1 MRQNSKV
8 HVKVNFVLKT
18 IRKLLKDLRDE
29 FKKKYVRSLETNCF
43 FLNLV
48 HSTKVICVTRLLNQI
63 SRISIE
69 CRKNELKVLQP
80 PIRKHELVRLRFQ

>member
-1 MRQNSKV
+1 MSVHLLRKRSQAAIFEISEEKRVRQNSKV

-29 FKKKYVRSLETNCF
+29 FKKKYVKSLETNCF

-48 HSTKVICVTRLLNQI
+48 HSTKVICVTRLLN
-63 SRISIE
+63 
-69 CRKNELKVLQP
+69 
-80 PIRKHELVRLRFQ
+80 